1 MAALLKI
8 FLGLALV
15 HFQKH
20 WLLRNYFTS
29 LFLAW
34 VNHVSFAFAYSP
46 EALTLERCL
55 FTFQSWT
62 DLAYIFPVKS
72 QRFSYECYLI
82 TRQNF
87 PVKSQWTLKKMYF
100 YFSGMNRP
108 CIEGATCHQD
118 GVKNFKCECDHGQVC
133 TKDGHASIP
142 GSGSGVRPLV
152 RNLYV
157 KLVR

>member
-1 MAALLKI
+1 MSPFHVTSSFFQVFWYKVQIWWEGQKI
-8 FLGLALV
+8 WKNLPPVLTK
-15 HFQKH
+15 Q
-20 WLLRNYFTS
+20 
-29 LFLAW
+29 LFLLSSVKTSGRFFQIFVASLEKLNFTNVIW
-34 VNHVSFAFAYSP
+34 LRMPNTEKKFAP
-46 EALTLERCL
+46 
-55 FTFQSWT
+55 
-62 DLAYIFPVKS
+62 K
-72 QRFSYECYLI
+72 FSRQI
-82 TRQNF
+82 TTNF
-87 PVKSQWTLKKMYF
+87 KKMYF

>member
-1 MAALLKI
+1 MS
-8 FLGLALV
+8 F
-15 HFQKH
+15 
-20 WLLRNYFTS
+20 YF
-29 LFLAW
+29 AGM
-34 VNHVSFAFAYSP
+34 NRP
-46 EALTLERCL
+46 CL
-55 FTFQSWT
+55 YF
-62 DLAYIFPVKS
+62 I
-72 QRFSYECYLI
+72 
-82 TRQNF
+82 RQNF
-87 PVKSQWTLKKMYF
+87 PVKSQRFFYECYLIARAQHRKKKYAPKFSRQITTNFKKMYF